1 MSRDQY
7 TRFIDFG
14 KGMNPQVD
22 SPLSPANPLTYCMF
36 PTVGSQFTHGSAS
49 SGLLYDTNN
58 VNCMSFMAERCTNEW
73 DGFCDAYVE
82 LNIDTYWPNVAVI
95 DTTAFELAQF
105 FLKKKN
111 TVGENLLRN
120 SCQRKFIAYPN
131 QQRPDYQ
138 PFDYNTANSP
148 TIAIYANNITEPS
161 ILKNLEDPDNDLLI
175 LKMMQNPQ
183 ACFDVLARIYLGIQ
197 RKEKA
202 TERIDHDSLLARY
215 LRSQHQILDSFLD
228 IALPRVPS
236 FQRHYS
242 WV

>member
-14 KGMNPQVD
+14 KGMNPQVQ

-36 PTVGSQFTHGSAS
+36 PTVGSQFTHGSPS

-58 VNCMSFMAERCTNEW
+58 VNCMSFMAERCQNEW
-73 DGFCDAYVE
+73 DGFCDAYIE

-105 FLKKKN
+105 FLKKNN

-120 SCQRKFIAYPN
+120 AAQRRFIVYPD
-131 QQRPDYQ
+131 QQKPDFQ

-148 TIAIYANNITEPS
+148 TIAIYPNNITGPS
-161 ILKNLEDPDNDLLI
+161 ILKNLVDPDNDLLI

-183 ACFDVLARIYLGIQ
+183 ACFDVLARIYLGIR
-197 RKEKA
+197 RKERS
-202 TERIDHDSLLARY
+202 TQHIRPESLLARY
-215 LRSQHQILDSFLD
+215 LQGQHQIIDAFLE

-236 FQRHYS
+236 FQAHS
-242 WV
+242 WT